1 MLHCRNVPVGLNSPS
16 IRTLLVACVSLE
28 GRWTLGYLQ
37 RRGLRARYTRGVA
50 MARTRYKLPSQT

>member
-16 IRTLLVACVSLE
+16 IRTLACVLE